1 MSHDRNEAAAWSR
14 LLGLLDP
21 IHESAMT
28 TARRLARTSDE
39 GDDLYQDAVLHA
51 FRKLEALRE
60 DASFRSW
67 FFAILIS
74 RHRTRARR
82 GFWRRLLSLEGAPEA
97 DAGPA
102 VNPGFGEV
110 EWLRARRMRM
120 ALGTLP
126 SGEREAL
133 VLHEMQGFSTEEI
146 AAMQRV
152 SPSTV
157 RSRLTRGRQKLA
169 GVYVR
174 RGWVEPKGE
183 GAKGVAAVQ
192 MGGSS

>member
-1 MSHDRNEAAAWSR
+1 MSHDRSEEAAWAR

-21 IHESAMT
+21 IHEKAMT

-39 GDDLYQDAVLHA
+39 GDDLYQEAVLHA
-51 FRKLEALRE
+51 FRKLDALRE

-82 GFWRRLLSLEGAPEA
+82 GFWRRFLPLEGPSDAN
-97 DAGPA
+97 AGPA
-102 VNPGFGEV
+102 VDPGFGEE
-110 EWLRARRMRM
+110 EWLRAWRMRS
-120 ALGTLP
+120 ALATLP
-126 SGEREAL
+126 EGEREAL

-146 AAMQRV
+146 AAMQHV

-157 RSRLTRGRQKLA
+157 RSRLTRGRRRLA
-169 GVYVR
+169 AVYVR
-174 RGWVEPKGE
+174 RGWMDMKGT
-183 GAKGVAAVQ
+183 GKVAAVQ